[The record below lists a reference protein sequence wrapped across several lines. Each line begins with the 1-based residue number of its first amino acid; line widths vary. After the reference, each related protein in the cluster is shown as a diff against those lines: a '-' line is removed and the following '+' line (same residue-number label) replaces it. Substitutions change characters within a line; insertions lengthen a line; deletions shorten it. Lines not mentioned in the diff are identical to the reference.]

1 MQVVIN
7 PNMKLSIII
16 NDLDN
21 EELNKIESY
30 HTYEIKEWLHQ
41 LFSKDS

>member
-7 PNMKLSIII
+7 PNMKLGIII

-21 EELNKIESY
+21 EELNKIE
-30 HTYEIKEWLHQ
+30 TVITLTK
-41 LFSKDS
+41 

>member
-21 EELNKIESY
+21 EELNKIE
-30 HTYEIKEWLHQ
+30 TAITLTK
-41 LFSKDS
+41 